1 MLWPFK
7 LLIKWLIT
15 VYRWDRVSGLAA
27 DLLRQLIKRLFLL
40 LEILPFSM
48 LLVVILDNRIT
59 GMTGGQTNPGV
70 PIDGMG
76 NPAPQVSIEGITK
89 GVGAGFVKTIDP
101 VDLKK
106 TEEIFKEA
114 LQFKGVAVVITK
126 HPCAMITDTE
136 NRKKGINIKYAINQE
151 ECSKCLICVKNFTC
165 PAIYIEKESLCP
177 GMSKESD
184 RGEKMKNIYK
194 IQLIG
199 VGGQGTIKA
208 STIVGEA
215 AMKKGLNVV
224 MSEVHGMA
232 QRGGTVVT
240 ELKIGE
246 AHSPLIEEGA
256 ADLLIAFEP
265 TEALRS
271 LNKVG
276 RDSFVIVNSAPIVP
290 FTVSLG
296 ISEYPELSSVFEELK
311 SKINSLIVI
320 DAQKIAKE
328 AGSIISENM
337 VLLGAAVGTP
347 EFPIDKDLIIQS
359 MKENLPPKSI
369 ETNLKAFE
377 MGFEEVKKGGK
388 SIGI

>member
-1 MLWPFK
+1 
-7 LLIKWLIT
+7 
-15 VYRWDRVSGLAA
+15 
-27 DLLRQLIKRLFLL
+27 
-40 LEILPFSM
+40 
-48 LLVVILDNRIT
+48 
-59 GMTGGQTNPGV
+59 
-70 PIDGMG
+70 
-76 NPAPQVSIEGITK
+76 
-89 GVGAGFVKTIDP
+89 
-101 VDLKK
+101 
-106 TEEIFKEA
+106 
-114 LQFKGVAVVITK
+114 
-126 HPCAMITDTE
+126 
-136 NRKKGINIKYAINQE
+136 
-151 ECSKCLICVKNFTC
+151 
-165 PAIYIEKESLCP
+165 
-177 GMSKESD
+177 MS
-184 RGEKMKNIYK
+184 MKNIYK

-265 TEALRS
+265 AEALRA
-271 LNKVG
+271 LNKINKE
-276 RDSFVIVNSAPIVP
+276 SFVIVNSAPIVP

-296 ISEYPELSSVFEELK
+296 ISEYPELSAVFEELRA
-311 SKINSLIVI
+311 KINNLLVI

-337 VLLGAAVGTP
+337 VLLGAAVATP
-347 EFPIDKDLIIQS
+347 NFPIEKDLIIQS

-377 MGFEEVKKGGK
+377 MGFEEVKM
-388 SIGI
+388 